1 MNDPIKNM
9 QRCLD
14 LAKLGEG
21 HVAPNPMV
29 GAVIVHNNKIIGE
42 GFHQKYGGPH
52 AEVNA
57 INAVGDQSLLKE
69 ATLFVNL
76 EPCAHFGKTP
86 PCSDLIIQKGIPR
99 VIIGTI
105 DPFAKVAGLGIEKMK
120 RAGIDVEVGILND
133 ECLELNR
140 RFFTFHQKKRPYL
153 ILKWAQTSDGFVDID
168 RSKAGFGQPTWIT
181 NEMARIAVH
190 KQRASENAIL
200 IGTETALKDNPSL
213 TLRDWYG
220 IQPLRIIPDR
230 NKRLPSSLK
239 LFNNEA
245 KTLLIANEDY
255 IGKPGITLIECS
267 TCDNTISTLIKY
279 LYDNDIQSL
288 IVEGGPTMLQSFID
302 QDLWDEAH
310 VYTGQ
315 VCFGTGV
322 KAPVFNYSPVK
333 FDRFYNSELR
343 IFRNV

>member
-1 MNDPIKNM
+1 
-9 QRCLD
+9 
-14 LAKLGEG
+14 
-21 HVAPNPMV
+21 
-29 GAVIVHNNKIIGE
+29 
-42 GFHQKYGGPH
+42 
-52 AEVNA
+52 
-57 INAVGDQSLLKE
+57 
-69 ATLFVNL
+69 
-76 EPCAHFGKTP
+76 
-86 PCSDLIIQKGIPR
+86 
-99 VIIGTI
+99 
-105 DPFAKVAGLGIEKMK
+105 
-120 RAGIDVEVGILND
+120 
-133 ECLELNR
+133 
-140 RFFTFHQKKRPYL
+140 
-153 ILKWAQTSDGFVDID
+153 
-168 RSKAGFGQPTWIT
+168 
-181 NEMARIAVH
+181 
-190 KQRASENAIL
+190 
-200 IGTETALKDNPSL
+200 LKDNPSL

-220 IQPLRIIPDR
+220 IQPLRIVPDR

-267 TCDNTISTLIKY
+267 TCENTISTLIKY